1 MNSLY
6 NIMAIAAILS
16 LPFCKSN
23 ENDPGPTPPPGNG
36 DTPGITYAKDNSP
49 LPDTITLTEEDS
61 NSNMV
66 EYTIVLNTQ
75 PTANVEIKITLPS
88 DAPSNLNIASGS
100 QNESGAGSSITL
112 TFATDTWDTPQRVS
126 LTLVDD
132 DIISRDASVTI
143 THSSTSNDSGYDS
156 IPDHDLVVTTKDEDT
171 PCDQPGA
178 GAEDDFTPNIAGE
191 NYGAGMENDPY
202 IICNADQLQA
212 MRDDLNAYYELG
224 QDIDASS
231 VNTNTCPEGTT
242 GTCTGFQPIGRDR
255 RNRFRG
261 TLDGKGFTINGLT
274 INIDLTSSEFSA
286 GLFGY
291 IFDANIRNIGLLNVD
306 IDASTSASGT
316 SYAGGL
322 VGVNERSTITN
333 SYSTGNVSSSASGSS
348 SAGGLIGSNS
358 ERCSIANSYSTGN
371 VSSTSASGSSSA
383 GGLVGDNNGSSSI
396 TNSYST
402 GNVSS
407 SASGSSSAGGLVAF
421 NSSISTISNSY
432 STGNVDSSASGSSIS
447 SAGGLAGQNTS
458 SSSIANSYST
468 GNVSSASVSSSS
480 SAGGL
485 VGDNNGSSSIT
496 NSYSTGNVSSSAS
509 GSGISSAGGLVAFN
523 SSISTISNSYST
535 GNVSS
540 STSGNHFSYAGGLVG
555 RNTGGGSISNSYSTG
570 NISSAASGSSYAG
583 GLVGWNT
590 GGGISNSYSTGNVS
604 SSATSNSS
612 LDFAHSYAGG
622 LVGQNNAGS
631 ITNSYSTGNASSSAS
646 ITFSFDSFAGG
657 LVGEN
662 SAGSITNSYYDQ
674 DTSTLF
680 RNGSEIL
687 QVNEMA
693 VASNE
698 SGTLTC
704 VGGFASSSFTTNT
717 SIDTGTCDDASPT
730 IFFNWQTPFDIDN
743 ADSDDDPTT
752 GTDEFSVRY
761 DSNNDENVTNTD
773 DFVWNFGT
781 TSKYPFI
788 ASIPQTEDEQ
798 AVRMASG
805 LRFSN
810 TTLGRPSATDF
821 VFFYDIDDAATSITT
836 SGQSVQGTTANG
848 YEIQDAVDA
857 AGNALTGTDLPTV
870 TSAGVIN
877 GVGSLLAG
885 AEFYLKATFT
895 RGASP
900 NTASFTRRY
909 RFKK

>member
-6 NIMAIAAILS
+6 SIMAIAAILS
-16 LPFCKSN
+16 LPFCKDDKD
-23 ENDPGPTPPPGNG
+23 DPEPNPMPMEEDPA
-36 DTPGITYAKDNSP
+36 GITYSQQDKSEF
-49 LPDTITLTEEDS
+49 PDTFTLTEEDS

-132 DIISRDASVTI
+132 DIISEDASVTI

-171 PCDQPGA
+171 PCTTQPGA

-306 IDASTSASGT
+306 IDASTSASG
-316 SYAGGL
+316 SSSAGGL

-383 GGLVGDNNGSSSI
+383 GGLVGNNNSSSSI

-407 SASGSSSAGGLVAF
+407 SASGSGISSAGGLVAF

-468 GNVSSASVSSSS
+468 GNVSSASGSSSS

-485 VGDNNGSSSIT
+485 VGDNNSSIT
-496 NSYSTGNVSSSAS
+496 NSYSTGNVSSSTS
-509 GSGISSAGGLVAFN
+509 DTSYAGGLVAFN

-555 RNTGGGSISNSYSTG
+555 
-570 NISSAASGSSYAG
+570 
-583 GLVGWNT
+583 WNT
-590 GGGISNSYSTGNVS
+590 SGGISNSYSTGNAS
-604 SSATSNSS
+604 SSASGSS
-612 LDFAHSYAGG
+612 FAGG

-631 ITNSYSTGNASSSAS
+631 ISNSYSTGNASSSAS
-646 ITFSFDSFAGG
+646 GSSFAGG

-730 IFFNWQTPFDIDN
+730 IFFNWYTPFDIDN
-743 ADSDDDPTT
+743 ADTDNNLMT
-752 GTDEFSVRY
+752 GIDQSSVRY
-761 DSNNDENVTNTD
+761 DINDDGSVADTEP
-773 DFVWNFGT
+773 FIWNFGT
-781 TSKYPFI
+781 DQEYPFI

-805 LRFSN
+805 FLRFSN
-810 TTLGRPSATDF
+810 TTIGTPSASDF
-821 VFFYDIDDAATSITT
+821 VFFYDIDNLSMNVDT
-836 SGQSVQGTTANG
+836 SGTGVQGTTANG
-848 YEIQDAVDA
+848 YEIQDAD
-857 AGNALTGTDLPTV
+857 GNALASPSV
-870 TSAGVIN
+870 TNAGVISGIN
-877 GVGSLLAG
+877 SGP
-885 AEFYLKATFT
+885 AEFYLKVTFI

>member
-6 NIMAIAAILS
+6 SIMAIAAILS
-16 LPFCKSN
+16 LSFCKDDKD
-23 ENDPGPTPPPGNG
+23 DPDPIPMPPMEQDPA
-36 DTPGITYAKDNSP
+36 GITYSQQDDSP

-75 PTANVEIKITLPS
+75 PTANVEMKITLPS
-88 DAPSNLNIASGS
+88 NSPSNLSIVSGS

-112 TFATDTWDTPQRVS
+112 TYTTDTWDTPQTVT

-132 DIISRDASVTI
+132 DIISGDASVTI

-171 PCDQPGA
+171 PCTTQPGA

-306 IDASTSASGT
+306 IDASASG
-316 SYAGGL
+316 SSSSSAGGL

-333 SYSTGNVSSSASGSS
+333 SYSTGNVSSSASGTS

-432 STGNVDSSASGSSIS
+432 STGNVSSSASGSSSS
-447 SAGGLAGQNTS
+447 SAGGLAGQNNA
-458 SSSIANSYST
+458 SSSITNSYST
-468 GNVSSASVSSSS
+468 GNVDSSAFGSGSS

-485 VGDNNGSSSIT
+485 VGQNSSSIT
-496 NSYSTGNVSSSAS
+496 NSYSTGNVSSSTS
-509 GSGISSAGGLVAFN
+509 DTSYAGGLVGRTN
-523 SSISTISNSYST
+523 GGSISNSYST

-540 STSGNHFSYAGGLVG
+540 STSGNRFSYAGGLVG

-570 NISSAASGSSYAG
+570 NISSAASSGSS
-583 GLVGWNT
+583 
-590 GGGISNSYSTGNVS
+590 S
-604 SSATSNSS
+604 
-612 LDFAHSYAGG
+612 AGG

-631 ITNSYSTGNASSSAS
+631 ISNSYSTGNASSSAS
-646 ITFSFDSFAGG
+646 GSSFAGG
-657 LVGEN
+657 LVGLN
-662 SAGSITNSYYDQ
+662 NAGSITNSYYDQ